1 MEIRSGKAYANTI
14 MTYRGSAGGMNQGMG
29 YTEGVDDTKDI
40 NGSVHYSFFVTVDD
54 KKYFGEFNFG
64 PGLRQIPHL
73 LGLAKDSPVKTGT
86 QEAGAFNNGLTA
98 DLAFKDPI
106 LFYAESAW
114 TGVVDDKEVT
124 EFHML
129 KFRFKDFVT
138 AFEAHPENIA
148 SVAVQDYMTVSDD
161 RPSAMNKLLAK
172 IALAIKSDQVRAEF
186 QKIIANDTLKNS
198 MFRLYELPA
207 TTHLTADYYR
217 AFIPNLQMYYHKAAQ
232 QGFTIIHT
240 QDDHHPTDGQPT
252 DNTFVVN
259 KENAID
265 PLGDRKKFPVLCWKA
280 IMRRHGD
287 AVVTA
292 VSWWNEL
299 EPAITETVYAYP
311 SSDGRKTR
319 VPDVSNK
326 APAFWATSTPY
337 VTLMGEMNILNE
349 AANKEQF
356 AALNRIKAG
365 LNLAPPH
372 GTEIQGVNDLR
383 GIMVEWVY
391 RLIGKPHWPKKR
403 TKDDWG
409 FGDSRNANHARCVV
423 SIRGDHPDPKQQKK
437 DCIEA
442 LKIQSNKH
450 NNRMDECDKMIR
462 IVFAMMYGTLVHAY
476 SASGTGKNKSGRL
489 TAWNLQDF
497 KMEMKNTWFADSV
510 GLVPLAQAPALVLP
524 PPVTML
530 HRSSGLNP
538 VAPLAPAKPLV
549 PPPMPAK
556 SLPPAKP
563 IVIPEPETK
572 VKFDDDS
579 ERKEVD
585 IIVDGEIQ
593 HSISY
598 LGTFHV
604 MRNMLKETHMA
615 MGDEKFLKFVE
626 GFEGLMDE
634 FVR

>member
-1 MEIRSGKAYANTI
+1 MEVRSGKAYANTI
-14 MTYRGSAGGMNQGMG
+14 MTYRGSAGGSNQGKT
-29 YTEGVDDTKDI
+29 YTEGVDDTKDV
-40 NGSVHYSFFVTVDD
+40 NGSIHYSFFVTVGD
-54 KKYFGEFNFG
+54 KKYFGEFNFAE
-64 PGLRQIPHL
+64 GLRQIAHQ

-86 QEAGAFNNGLTA
+86 QEAGAFGNGLTA
-98 DLAFKDPI
+98 DLAFKDPN
-106 LFYAESAW
+106 LFYSESAW
-114 TGVVDDKEVT
+114 TGLVDDEEVT

-129 KFRFKDFVT
+129 KFRFKEFVT
-138 AFEAHPENIA
+138 AYEAVPENIA
-148 SVAVQDYMTVSDD
+148 SVAVQEYLTVSDD

-172 IALAIKSDQVRAEF
+172 IALAIKSDLVRTEF

-240 QDDHHPTDGQPT
+240 QDDQPT
-252 DNTFVVN
+252 DNTFIVN
-259 KENAID
+259 KENTID

-280 IMRRHGD
+280 VMRRHGD
-287 AVVTA
+287 ALTTE
-292 VSWWNEL
+292 VSWWNESD
-299 EPAITETVYAYP
+299 PAIMETVYAYP

-326 APAFWATSTPY
+326 APVFWAAAAPY

-356 AALNRIKAG
+356 DAVNRIKKG
-365 LNLAPPH
+365 LNTAAPH
-372 GTEIQGVNDLR
+372 GSDIQGVNDLR
-383 GIMVEWVY
+383 GIMLEWVY
-391 RLIGKPHWPKKR
+391 RLIGKPYWPKDR
-403 TKDDWG
+403 TKGGWG
-409 FGDSRNANHARCVV
+409 FGDSRNAMFPRCVV
-423 SIRGDHPDPKQQKK
+423 RIQGDHPDPKQQKK

-450 NNRMDECDKMIR
+450 NNGMDECEKMIR
-462 IVFAMMYGTLVHAY
+462 IVFAMMYGTLVHSY
-476 SASGTGKNKSGRL
+476 SCTGAGKNKNGRL
-489 TAWNLQDF
+489 TPWNLQEF
-497 KMEMKNTWFADSV
+497 KVEMKNQWFPDST
-510 GLVPLAQAPALVLP
+510 LVPLALVPTPALVRVALP

-538 VAPLAPAKPLV
+538 VAPSPAPAPA
-549 PPPMPAK
+549 PAPAHAK

-563 IVIPEPETK
+563 IVTPEPETK

-604 MRNMLKETHMA
+604 MRNMLKDMLMA

-634 FVR
+634 FTQ

>member
-14 MTYRGSAGGMNQGMG
+14 MTYRGSAGGSNQGKT
-29 YTEGVDDTKDI
+29 YTEGIDDTKDV

-54 KKYFGEFNFG
+54 KKYFGEFNFAE
-64 PGLRQIPHL
+64 GLRQIAHQ

-86 QEAGAFNNGLTA
+86 QEAGAFGNGLTA
-98 DLAFKDPI
+98 DLAFKDPNM
-106 LFYAESAW
+106 FYSESAW
-114 TGVVDDKEVT
+114 TGLLDGKEVT
-124 EFHML
+124 EFHTL
-129 KFRFKDFVT
+129 KFRFKDFV
-138 AFEAHPENIA
+138 AAYEAVPENIA
-148 SVAVQDYMTVSDD
+148 SVAVQEYLTVSDD

-207 TTHLTADYYR
+207 TTHLSADYYR

-240 QDDHHPTDGQPT
+240 QDDQPT

-287 AVVTA
+287 ALITA

-326 APAFWATSTPY
+326 APTFWATAAPY

-356 AALNRIKAG
+356 DAVNRIKKG
-365 LNLAPPH
+365 LNTVAPH
-372 GTEIQGVNDLR
+372 GTDIQGVNDLR
-383 GIMVEWVY
+383 GIMLEWVY
-391 RLIGKPHWPKKR
+391 RLIGKPYWPKDR
-403 TKDDWG
+403 TKGGWG
-409 FGDSRNANHARCVV
+409 FGDSRNAMFPRCVV
-423 SIRGDHPDPKQQKK
+423 RIQGDHPDPKQQKK

-442 LKIQSNKH
+442 LKVQSNKH
-450 NNRMDECDKMIR
+450 NNGMDECEKMIR
-462 IVFAMMYGTLVHAY
+462 IVFAMMYGTLVHSY
-476 SASGTGKNKSGRL
+476 SCTGAGKNKNGRMVP
-489 TAWNLQDF
+489 WNLQEF
-497 KMEMKNTWFADSV
+497 KMEMKNQWFPESA
-510 GLVPLAQAPALVLP
+510 LVSLAQAPGALVPATPVRLALP

-530 HRSSGLNP
+530 HRSSGLEP
-538 VAPLAPAKPLV
+538 VAPVAKPV
-549 PPPMPAK
+549 AK
-556 SLPPAKP
+556 PVIPAKP

-604 MRNMLKETHMA
+604 MRNMLKDMLMA

-634 FVR
+634 FTQ

>member
-14 MTYRGSAGGMNQGMG
+14 MTYRGSAGGSNQGKT
-29 YTEGVDDTKDI
+29 YTEGIDDTKDV

-54 KKYFGEFNFG
+54 KKYFGEFNFAT
-64 PGLRQIPHL
+64 GLRQIAHQ

-86 QEAGAFNNGLTA
+86 QQAGAFGNGLTA

-106 LFYAESAW
+106 VFYSESAW
-114 TGVVDDKEVT
+114 TGLLDGKEVT
-124 EFHML
+124 EFHTL
-129 KFRFKDFVT
+129 KFRFKDFV
-138 AFEAHPENIA
+138 AAYEAVPENIA
-148 SVAVQDYMTVSDD
+148 SVAVQEYLTVSDD
-161 RPSAMNKLLAK
+161 RPSSMNKFLAK

-207 TTHLTADYYR
+207 TTHLSADYYR

-240 QDDHHPTDGQPT
+240 QDDQPT
-252 DNTFVVN
+252 DNTFIIN

-287 AVVTA
+287 ALITA

-326 APAFWATSTPY
+326 APTFWATAAPY

-356 AALNRIKAG
+356 DAVNRIKKG
-365 LNLAPPH
+365 LNTVAPH
-372 GTEIQGVNDLR
+372 GTDIQGVNDLR
-383 GIMVEWVY
+383 GIMLEWVY
-391 RLIGKPHWPKKR
+391 RLIGKPYWPKDR
-403 TKDDWG
+403 TKGGWG
-409 FGDSRNANHARCVV
+409 FGDSRNAMFPRCVV
-423 SIRGDHPDPKQQKK
+423 RIQGDHPDPKQQKK

-442 LKIQSNKH
+442 LKVQSNKH
-450 NNRMDECDKMIR
+450 NNGMDECEKMIR
-462 IVFAMMYGTLVHAY
+462 IVFAMMYGTLVHSY
-476 SASGTGKNKSGRL
+476 SCTGAGKNKNGRMVP
-489 TAWNLQDF
+489 WNLQEF
-497 KMEMKNTWFADSV
+497 KMEMKNQWFPESA
-510 GLVPLAQAPALVLP
+510 LVPAQAPGAQAPATPVRLALP

-530 HRSSGLNP
+530 HRSSGLEP
-538 VAPLAPAKPLV
+538 VAPVVKPVAKPV
-549 PPPMPAK
+549 I
-556 SLPPAKP
+556 PAKP

-604 MRNMLKETHMA
+604 MRNMLKDMLMA

-634 FVR
+634 FTQ

>member
-1 MEIRSGKAYANTI
+1 
-14 MTYRGSAGGMNQGMG
+14 
-29 YTEGVDDTKDI
+29 
-40 NGSVHYSFFVTVDD
+40 
-54 KKYFGEFNFG
+54 
-64 PGLRQIPHL
+64 
-73 LGLAKDSPVKTGT
+73 
-86 QEAGAFNNGLTA
+86 
-98 DLAFKDPI
+98 
-106 LFYAESAW
+106 
-114 TGVVDDKEVT
+114 
-124 EFHML
+124 
-129 KFRFKDFVT
+129 
-138 AFEAHPENIA
+138 
-148 SVAVQDYMTVSDD
+148 
-161 RPSAMNKLLAK
+161 
-172 IALAIKSDQVRAEF
+172 
-186 QKIIANDTLKNS
+186 
-198 MFRLYELPA
+198 
-207 TTHLTADYYR
+207 
-217 AFIPNLQMYYHKAAQ
+217 MYYHKAAQ

-240 QDDHHPTDGQPT
+240 QDDQPT

-287 AVVTA
+287 ALITA

-326 APAFWATSTPY
+326 APTFWATAAPY

-356 AALNRIKAG
+356 DAVNRIKKG
-365 LNLAPPH
+365 LNTVAPH
-372 GTEIQGVNDLR
+372 GTDIQGVNDLR
-383 GIMVEWVY
+383 GIMLEWVY
-391 RLIGKPHWPKKR
+391 RLIGKPYWPKDR
-403 TKDDWG
+403 TKGGWG
-409 FGDSRNANHARCVV
+409 FGDSRNAMFPRCVV
-423 SIRGDHPDPKQQKK
+423 RIRGDHPDPKQQKK

-450 NNRMDECDKMIR
+450 NNGMDECEKMIR
-462 IVFAMMYGTLVHAY
+462 IVFAMMYGTLVHSY
-476 SASGTGKNKSGRL
+476 SCTGAGKNKNGRMVP
-489 TAWNLQDF
+489 WNLQEF
-497 KMEMKNTWFADSV
+497 KMEMKNQWFADAV
-510 GLVPLAQAPALVLP
+510 GLVPLALAPGALVPGAQAPGALVPGAQAPATPVRLALL

-530 HRSSGLNP
+530 HRSSGLEP
-538 VAPLAPAKPLV
+538 VAPVAKPV
-549 PPPMPAK
+549 AK
-556 SLPPAKP
+556 PVIPAKP

-604 MRNMLKETHMA
+604 MRNMLKDMLMA

-634 FVR
+634 FTQ